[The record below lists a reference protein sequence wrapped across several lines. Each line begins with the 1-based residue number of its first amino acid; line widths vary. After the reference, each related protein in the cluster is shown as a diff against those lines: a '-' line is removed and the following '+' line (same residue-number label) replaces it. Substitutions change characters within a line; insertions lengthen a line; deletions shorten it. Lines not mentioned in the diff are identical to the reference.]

1 MRSTFKLLFYINR
14 NKVKSDST
22 TAVLCRISIDGKK
35 SAVTTGI
42 YCRPGDWDSKKC
54 EIKTV
59 RENNRLA
66 AFRSRLE
73 EAYANLLRNQGVVTA
88 ELLKTTVSGANSV
101 PEYLLQAGEVERER
115 LRIRSKEINSTST
128 YRQSKTTQLNL
139 RQFVESRGM
148 RDIAFSDITGE
159 FAESFKVF
167 LKKELGHRNGHVNH
181 CLCWLNRLIYIAV
194 DREVLRAN
202 PIEDVAYEKK
212 DAPKLRHISRNELK
226 RMMETPMPDPMME
239 LARRTFIF
247 SCMTGLAYADTR
259 ALHPRH
265 IGRTSEGRRY
275 IRIRRA
281 KTDVEA
287 FIPLHPVAEQI
298 LELYNTTDEGK
309 PVFPLP
315 VRDVLWYEVHGMGV
329 ALGMRENLSYH
340 MARHSFGTLTL
351 TAGIPI
357 ESIARMMGHTNIDST
372 QVYAQVT
379 DRKISSDMD
388 RLMERKSLNLN
399 TILYQCRVI
408 ILLQQLLDVRLPV
421 QDLPTE
427 LDIGNPSLVPVILQA
442 PAADLQCLGKLPV
455 GQEPFPVEG
464 RTVVTGKTFHF
475 FLYIVQQGEE
485 PADAPVFLIDNSFH
499 FFRSLKVSVLSSFP
513 HRLLLASDAD
523 VGHQPLHVLR
533 FVIELPLEAG
543 ERQPSGIAEG
553 L

>member
-14 NKVKSDST
+14 NKVKSDGT

-73 EAYANLLRNQGVVTA
+73 EAYGNLLRNQGVVTA

-115 LRIRSKEINSTST
+115 LRVRSKEINSTST

-139 RQFVESRGM
+139 RQFIESRGM
-148 RDIAFSDITGE
+148 KDIAFSDITEE

-194 DREVLRAN
+194 DREVLRTN

-212 DAPKLRHISRNELK
+212 EAPKLRHISRSELK

-265 IGRTSEGRRY
+265 IGTTSEGRKY

-298 LELYNTTDEGK
+298 LELYNTTDDDK

-329 ALGMRENLSYH
+329 VLGMRENLSYH

-388 RLMERKSLNLN
+388 RLMERRK
-399 TILYQCRVI
+399 
-408 ILLQQLLDVRLPV
+408 PAA
-421 QDLPTE
+421 
-427 LDIGNPSLVPVILQA
+427 GNP
-442 PAADLQCLGKLPV
+442 
-455 GQEPFPVEG
+455 
-464 RTVVTGKTFHF
+464 
-475 FLYIVQQGEE
+475 
-485 PADAPVFLIDNSFH
+485 
-499 FFRSLKVSVLSSFP
+499 
-513 HRLLLASDAD
+513 
-523 VGHQPLHVLR
+523 
-533 FVIELPLEAG
+533 
-543 ERQPSGIAEG
+543 
-553 L
+553 

>member
-148 RDIAFSDITGE
+148 RDIAFSDITEE

-388 RLMERKSLNLN
+388 RLMERRKS
-399 TILYQCRVI
+399 
-408 ILLQQLLDVRLPV
+408 
-421 QDLPTE
+421 
-427 LDIGNPSLVPVILQA
+427 
-442 PAADLQCLGKLPV
+442 
-455 GQEPFPVEG
+455 
-464 RTVVTGKTFHF
+464 
-475 FLYIVQQGEE
+475 
-485 PADAPVFLIDNSFH
+485 ADAAG
-499 FFRSLKVSVLSSFP
+499 KET
-513 HRLLLASDAD
+513 AD
-523 VGHQPLHVLR
+523 
-533 FVIELPLEAG
+533 
-543 ERQPSGIAEG
+543 
-553 L
+553 

>member
-14 NKVKSDST
+14 NKVKSDGT

-35 SAVTTGI
+35 SAVTTGV
-42 YCRPGDWDSKKC
+42 YCKPGDWDSKKC
-54 EIKTV
+54 EIKTA

-73 EAYANLLRNQGVVTA
+73 EAYGNLLRNQGVVTA
-88 ELLKTTVSGANSV
+88 E
-101 PEYLLQAGEVERER
+101 R
-115 LRIRSKEINSTST
+115 LRVRSKEINSTST

-139 RQFVESRGM
+139 RQFIESRGM
-148 RDIAFSDITGE
+148 KDIAFSDITEE

-194 DREVLRAN
+194 DREILRGN
-202 PIEDVAYEKK
+202 PIEDVAYERKET
-212 DAPKLRHISRNELK
+212 PKLRHISRSELK
-226 RMMETPMPDPMME
+226 RMMETPLPDPMME

-247 SCMTGLAYADTR
+247 SSLTGLAYADTR

-265 IGRTSEGRRY
+265 IGTTSEGRRY

-287 FIPLHPVAEQI
+287 FIPLHPIAGQI
-298 LELYNTTDEGK
+298 LDLYNTTDDDR

-315 VRDVLWYEVHGMGV
+315 VRDVLWYEAHGMGV
-329 ALGMRENLSYH
+329 ALGMKENLSYH

-379 DRKISSDMD
+379 DRKISSDMN
-388 RLMERKSLNLN
+388 RLMERRK
-399 TILYQCRVI
+399 
-408 ILLQQLLDVRLPV
+408 
-421 QDLPTE
+421 
-427 LDIGNPSLVPVILQA
+427 
-442 PAADLQCLGKLPV
+442 PAAGK
-455 GQEPFPVEG
+455 
-464 RTVVTGKTFHF
+464 
-475 FLYIVQQGEE
+475 
-485 PADAPVFLIDNSFH
+485 
-499 FFRSLKVSVLSSFP
+499 
-513 HRLLLASDAD
+513 
-523 VGHQPLHVLR
+523 
-533 FVIELPLEAG
+533 EAAG
-543 ERQPSGIAEG
+543 
-553 L
+553 